1 MNELMISKPE
11 QQFKNNLKLSNR
23 GKIKSTIFIQKK
35 MNLTYLLNFL
45 SLNKFEFSQQ
55 VSHIFTFFTRKQSF
69 CRANKGPRE
78 KRVATICRYNL
89 ILLLPCAVPL

>member
-35 MNLTYLLNFL
+35 INLSLNFL

-69 CRANKGPRE
+69 CRANKGPKE
-78 KRVATICRYNL
+78 KRVVATICRYNL

>member
-35 MNLTYLLNFL
+35 MNLTYL
-45 SLNKFEFSQQ
+45 
-55 VSHIFTFFTRKQSF
+55 
-69 CRANKGPRE
+69 
-78 KRVATICRYNL
+78 
-89 ILLLPCAVPL
+89 